1 MNDTATK
8 TQTMSDNTTH
18 QVNESA
24 DKVTLT
30 TKIKRGS
37 GTRDQDSIKV
47 KVKAENPV
55 QAAQKLDATVNA
67 ILENGTAETLRGTQ
81 PEASE

>member
-1 MNDTATK
+1 MT
-8 TQTMSDNTTH
+8 DNTTH

-24 DKVTLT
+24 DKVVLT
-30 TKIKRGS
+30 TKIKRGES
-37 GTRDQDSIKV
+37 TRDEDRIKV
-47 KVKAENPV
+47 KVKGDDPMD
-55 QAAQKLDATVNA
+55 AAAKLDRTVNA

>member
-1 MNDTATK
+1 MTD
-8 TQTMSDNTTH
+8 DTTH

-24 DKVTLT
+24 DKVVLT

-47 KVKAENPV
+47 KVKGDDPMD
-55 QAAQKLDATVNA
+55 AAVKLDRTVNA

-81 PEASE
+81 PSAESE

>member
-1 MNDTATK
+1 MTE
-8 TQTMSDNTTH
+8 NTTH

-24 DKVTLT
+24 DKVVLT

-47 KVKAENPV
+47 KVKAENPI
-55 QAAQKLDATVNA
+55 QAAEKLDATVNA
-67 ILENGTAETLRGTQ
+67 ILEHGTAETLRGTQ
-81 PEASE
+81 PSGESE